1 MAKGITVTEHI
12 LAKQK
17 ERPEATGA
25 FTALLAELI
34 VAAKV
39 IAQKVN
45 KANLTEDLGFV
56 GSEGVDEE
64 HFQRLVEFANTTIIN
79 RVSHVGHLWCMASKQ
94 NTDLIPI
101 PPRYSKGDYVLV
113 FDPLGGI
120 TNIDVHLD
128 VGTVFSILKKQDSG
142 QDMSYM
148 GNILQPGDKQIAAG
162 YFIYGSSTM
171 MVYTT
176 GSGVHGFTLE
186 PRIGEFLLSH
196 EDIRI
201 PEKGKTYCVNEGN
214 YYFWDENV
222 QNLVEYFKTPDI
234 KTGRPYTLRYTG
246 SFVAD
251 FHRNLLRGGIHMY
264 PTDSKDP
271 LKPHGKLMLM
281 CEAAPLAFVVEQA
294 GGAASTGLERI
305 LDVQPQHL
313 HQRIPVFI
321 GSRDDVR
328 LAEEF
333 LQGQR

>member
-1 MAKGITVTEHI
+1 MAKGITVTEYM

-17 ERPEATGA
+17 ETPAATGA
-25 FTALLAELI
+25 FTGLLAELT
-34 VAAKV
+34 VAAKI

-45 KANLTEDLGFV
+45 KANLTEDFGFV
-56 GSEGVDEE
+56 GSESVDEE
-64 HFQRLVEFANTTIIN
+64 HFKRLVEFANATIIN
-79 RVSHVGHLWCMASKQ
+79 RVSHTGHLYCMASKKE
-94 NTDLIPI
+94 TDIIPI
-101 PPRYSKGDYVLV
+101 PPRYSKGDYILV

-120 TNIDVHLD
+120 TNIDVHID
-128 VGTVFSILKKQDSG
+128 VGTVFSILKKQSG
-142 QDMSYM
+142 GEM
-148 GNILQPGDKQIAAG
+148 GLMTDVLQPGDRQVAAG

-201 PEKGKTYCVNEGN
+201 PEKGKTYSVNEGN

-234 KTGRPYTLRYTG
+234 KTDRPYTQRYIG

-251 FHRNLLRGGIHMY
+251 FHRNLLKGGIHMY
-264 PTDSKDP
+264 PADSKDP
-271 LKPHGKLMLM
+271 MKAHGKLMLM
-281 CEAAPLAFVVEQA
+281 CEANPLAFVAEQA
-294 GGAASTGLERI
+294 GGAASTGHERI
-305 LDVQPQHL
+305 LDVEPKHL

-321 GSRDDVR
+321 GSAADVR

-333 LQGQR
+333 IQGKR

>member
-1 MAKGITVTEHI
+1 MAKGITVTEYI

-17 ERPEATGA
+17 EKPEATGA
-25 FTALLAELI
+25 FTALLAELT
-34 VAAKV
+34 VAAKI

-64 HFQRLVEFANTTIIN
+64 HFQRLVEFANATIVN
-79 RVSHVGHLWCMASKQ
+79 RVSHIGHLSCMASKT

-101 PPRYSKGDYVLV
+101 PPKYSKGDYILV

-120 TNIDVHLD
+120 TNIDVHID
-128 VGTVFSILKKQDSG
+128 VGTVFSILRKADTN
-142 QDMSYM
+142 DMSLM
-148 GNILQPGDKQIAAG
+148 TSVLQPGHRQVAAG

-176 GSGVHGFTLE
+176 GGGVHGFTLE

-196 EDIRI
+196 ENIRI
-201 PEKGKTYCVNEGN
+201 PEKGKTYSVNEGN
-214 YYFWDENV
+214 FYFWDETV

-251 FHRNLLRGGIHMY
+251 FHRNLLKGGIHMY
-264 PTDSKDP
+264 PADSKDP
-271 LKPHGKLMLM
+271 MKPHGKLMLM
-281 CEAAPLAFVVEQA
+281 CEVSPLAFVVEQA
-294 GGAASTGLERI
+294 GGAASTGHERA
-305 LDVQPQHL
+305 LDVRPQHL
-313 HQRIPVFI
+313 HQRVPVFI
-321 GSRDDVR
+321 GSSADVA

-333 LQGQR
+333 IQGKR

>member
-25 FTALLAELI
+25 FTSLLSELT
-34 VAAKV
+34 VAAKI

-56 GSEGVDEE
+56 GTESVDEE
-64 HFQRLVEFANTTIIN
+64 HYQKLVEFANATIIN
-79 RVSHVGHLWCMASKQ
+79 RVSHIGHLWCMASKKE
-94 NTDLIPI
+94 TDLIPI
-101 PPRYSKGDYVLV
+101 PPKYAKGDYILV

-120 TNIDVHLD
+120 TNIDVHID
-128 VGTVFSILKKQDSG
+128 VGTVFSILKKENSG
-142 QDMSYM
+142 EMSFM
-148 GNILQPGDKQIAAG
+148 ANALQPGHKQLAAG

-176 GSGVHGFTLE
+176 GTGVHGFTLE
-186 PRIGEFLLSH
+186 RRIGEFLLSH
-196 EDIRI
+196 ENIRI
-201 PEKGKTYCVNEGN
+201 PKKGKTYSINEGN
-214 YYFWDENV
+214 YYFWDEKV

-251 FHRNLLRGGIHMY
+251 FHRNLLKGGIHMY
-264 PTDSKDP
+264 PADSKDP

-281 CEAAPLAFVVEQA
+281 CEVNPLAFVVEQA
-294 GGAASTGLERI
+294 GGAASTGFERV
-305 LDVQPQHL
+305 LDVEPRHL
-313 HQRIPVFI
+313 HQRVPVFI
-321 GSRDDVR
+321 GSPADVR
-328 LAEEF
+328 VAEEL
-333 LQGQR
+333 LQGKR

>member
-12 LAKQK
+12 LTMQK

-25 FTALLAELI
+25 LTALLSELT
-34 VAAKV
+34 VAAKI

-56 GSEGVDEE
+56 GAESVDEE
-64 HFQRLVEFANTTIIN
+64 HFQKLMEFANATIIN
-79 RVSHVGHLWCMASKQ
+79 RVSHIGHLWCMASKKE
-94 NTDLIPI
+94 TDLIPI
-101 PPRYSKGDYVLV
+101 PPKYAKGDYILV

-120 TNIDVHLD
+120 TNIDVHID
-128 VGTVFSILKKQDSG
+128 VGTVFSILKKENSG
-142 QDMSYM
+142 DMSFM
-148 GNILQPGDKQIAAG
+148 ANALQPGHKQLAAG

-196 EDIRI
+196 ENIRI
-201 PEKGKTYCVNEGN
+201 PEKGKTYSINEGN
-214 YYFWDENV
+214 YYFWDEKV

-251 FHRNLLRGGIHMY
+251 FHRNLLKGGIHMY
-264 PTDSKDP
+264 PADSKDP

-281 CEAAPLAFVVEQA
+281 CEVNPLAFVVEQA
-294 GGAASTGLERI
+294 GGAASTGFERV
-305 LDVQPQHL
+305 LDVEPRHL
-313 HQRIPVFI
+313 HQRVPVFI
-321 GSRDDVR
+321 GSPADVR
-328 LAEEF
+328 VAEEL
-333 LQGQR
+333 LQGKR

>member
-25 FTALLAELI
+25 FTALLAELT
-34 VAAKV
+34 VAAK
-39 IAQKVN
+39 IIGQKVN

-56 GSEGVDEE
+56 GNESVDEE
-64 HFQRLVEFANTTIIN
+64 HFQRLAEFADATIVN
-79 RVSHVGHLWCMASKQ
+79 RVSHIGHLWCMASKKE
-94 NTDLIPI
+94 TDLIAI
-101 PPRYSKGDYVLV
+101 PPKYEKGDYILV
-113 FDPLGGI
+113 FDPLGGV
-120 TNIDVHLD
+120 TNIDVHID
-128 VGTVFSILKKQDSG
+128 VGTVFSILRKVDTG
-142 QDMSYM
+142 DMSLM
-148 GNILQPGDKQIAAG
+148 TSVLQPGHRQVAAG

-201 PEKGKTYCVNEGN
+201 AEKGKTYSVNEGN
-214 YYFWDENV
+214 YYFWDDKV
-222 QNLVEYFKTPDI
+222 QDIVEYFKTPDI

-251 FHRNLLRGGIHMY
+251 FHRNLLKGGIHMY
-264 PTDSKDP
+264 PADAKDP

-281 CEAAPLAFVVEQA
+281 CEVNPLAFVVEQA
-294 GGAASTGLERI
+294 GGAASTGTERV
-305 LDVQPQHL
+305 LDIKPEHL
-313 HQRIPVFI
+313 HQRVPVFI
-321 GSRDDVR
+321 GSPADVG
-328 LAEEF
+328 LAEEII
-333 LQGQR
+333 QGKR

>member
-12 LAKQK
+12 LTKQK
-17 ERPEATGA
+17 ETPEATGA
-25 FTALLAELI
+25 FTALLAELT
-34 VAAKV
+34 VAAKI
-39 IAQKVN
+39 IAQKVD

-56 GSEGVDEE
+56 GSESVDEE
-64 HFQRLVEFANTTIIN
+64 HFQKLVEFANATIIN
-79 RVSHVGHLWCMASKQ
+79 RVSHIGHLYCMGSKKE
-94 NTDLIPI
+94 TDLVPI
-101 PPRYSKGDYVLV
+101 PPKYAKGDYVLI

-120 TNIDVHLD
+120 TNIDVHID
-128 VGTVFSILKKQDSG
+128 VGTIFSILKKADTA
-142 QDMSYM
+142 DMSVM
-148 GNILQPGDKQIAAG
+148 TDVLQPGLKQVAAG

-196 EDIRI
+196 ENIRT
-201 PEKGKTYCVNEGN
+201 PKKGKTYGINEGN
-214 YYFWDENV
+214 YYFWDEKV

-251 FHRNLLRGGIHMY
+251 FHRNLLKGGIHMY
-264 PTDSKDP
+264 PADSKDP

-281 CEAAPLAFVVEQA
+281 CEVNPLAFVVEEA
-294 GGAASTGLERI
+294 GGAASSGLERI
-305 LDVQPQHL
+305 LDIQPRHL
-313 HQRIPVFI
+313 HQRVPVFI
-321 GSRDDVR
+321 GSTDDVR

-333 LQGQR
+333 LQGKR

>member
-17 ERPEATGA
+17 EMPEATGA
-25 FTALLAELI
+25 FTALLAELT

-64 HFQRLVEFANTTIIN
+64 HFQRLTEFANSTIVN
-79 RVSHVGHLWCMASKQ
+79 RVSHIGHLACMASKT
-94 NTDLIPI
+94 NTDMIPI
-101 PPRYSKGDYVLV
+101 PPKYSKGDYILV

-120 TNIDVHLD
+120 TNIDVHID
-128 VGTVFSILKKQDSG
+128 VGMVFSILKKADTS
-142 QDMSYM
+142 DMSLM
-148 GNILQPGDKQIAAG
+148 TSVLQPGHRQVAAG

-196 EDIRI
+196 ENIRI
-201 PEKGKTYCVNEGN
+201 PEKGKTYSVNEGN
-214 YYFWDENV
+214 YYFWDETV
-222 QNLVEYFKTPDI
+222 QNVIEYFKTPDI
-234 KTGRPYTLRYTG
+234 KSGRPYALRYTG

-251 FHRNLLRGGIHMY
+251 VHRNLLKGGIHMY
-264 PTDSKDP
+264 PADSKDP
-271 LKPHGKLMLM
+271 MKSHGKLMLM
-281 CEAAPLAFVVEQA
+281 CEVNPLAFVVEQA
-294 GGAASTGLERI
+294 GGRASTGHERI
-305 LDVQPQHL
+305 LDIQPQHL
-313 HQRIPVFI
+313 HQRVPVFI
-321 GSRDDVR
+321 GSAADVA

-333 LQGQR
+333 IQGKR